1 MNAPTVAERN
11 STAPAGSRPRDL
23 YKTPTTGS
31 GRLRRFLAPL
41 ARPGYAWAEAAGFT
55 IAVLALAWFLDRT
68 DPLLIGKG
76 FPWLWLVPM
85 IISLRYGVVL
95 GVGSGLMFAASWPL
109 TYPAGTPWPAPFFV
123 GGFVLTIVA
132 GHFADSTYRR
142 SDRASAVND
151 YLNERLSALTDNHYL
166 LRLSHERLEND
177 LLTRPTTL
185 RDSIAALRMIAAAP
199 GTSASASASATDAD
213 PDTHASTGADRS
225 APRAVSAADD
235 TLPGAAALMEFVAR
249 ACQIEVAALYPV
261 HNGTPARGA
270 ATAVGEAFDFDPADP
285 LVELALATGKLAHL
299 KSEGMLTSGSQYL
312 VCAPLMSAD
321 DRMLGLLVI
330 KRMAFLSLNND
341 NLQLLLV
348 LLGYYGDGVEHGR
361 AMHAMLV
368 AIPDCPR
375 QFALEYARLVRLH
388 RRSGIQSSIVALS
401 FPRSEEHDSLFEH
414 VLRRGRSLD
423 FAWPRQTSH
432 RSVLVN
438 LMPLAD
444 PAGVA
449 GYLARVEGNLRNQFD
464 IDFDGARIG
473 VHTLHV
479 TSESNETNVAELLD
493 RVAGNV

>member
-11 STAPAGSRPRDL
+11 STAAAGGRPRDL
-23 YKTPTTGS
+23 YKTPTTGA
-31 GRLRRFLAPL
+31 GHLRRFLAPL
-41 ARPGYAWAEAAGFT
+41 ARPAYAWAEAAGFT

-68 DPLLIGKG
+68 DPLVIAKG

-109 TYPAGTPWPAPFFV
+109 SYPAGTPWPAPFFV

-132 GHFADSTYRR
+132 GHFADTWNRR

-185 RDSIAALRMIAAAP
+185 RDSIAALRMIAAAQ
-199 GTSASASASATDAD
+199 GAADAD
-213 PDTHASTGADRS
+213 TDERGHATTGVDGS
-225 APRAVSAADD
+225 APRPVPAADD

-249 ACQIEVAALYPV
+249 ACQIEVAALYAV
-261 HNGTPARGA
+261 HNGTPARSP
-270 ATAVGEAFDFDPADP
+270 ATAVGEAFDFNPADP

-312 VCAPLMSAD
+312 VCAPLLSAD

-449 GYLARVEGNLRNQFD
+449 GYLTRVEGNLRNQFD
-464 IDFDGARIG
+464 TDFDGARIG

>member
-1 MNAPTVAERN
+1 MNAPPTVAERN
-11 STAPAGSRPRDL
+11 STAPAGGRPRDL

-31 GRLRRFLAPL
+31 GRLRRLLAPL

-55 IAVLALAWFLDRT
+55 VAVLALAWFLDRT
-68 DPLLIGKG
+68 DPLLIAKG

-95 GVGSGLMFAASWPL
+95 GVGSGLMFAAWWPL

-132 GHFADSTYRR
+132 GHFADTWNRR

-185 RDSIAALRMIAAAP
+185 RDSIAALRMIAAGQGAA
-199 GTSASASASATDAD
+199 GADADEHAQASASL
-213 PDTHASTGADRS
+213 DRNG
-225 APRAVSAADD
+225 PRPAAAAGD

-261 HNGTPARGA
+261 HNGTPSRTA
-270 ATAVGEAFDFDPADP
+270 ATAVGEAFDFDPSDP

-312 VCAPLMSAD
+312 VCAPLLAAD

-348 LLGYYGDGVEHGR
+348 LLGYYGDGIEHGR

-464 IDFDGARIG
+464 TDFDGARIG

-479 TSESNETNVAELLD
+479 TSESNEKNVAELLD